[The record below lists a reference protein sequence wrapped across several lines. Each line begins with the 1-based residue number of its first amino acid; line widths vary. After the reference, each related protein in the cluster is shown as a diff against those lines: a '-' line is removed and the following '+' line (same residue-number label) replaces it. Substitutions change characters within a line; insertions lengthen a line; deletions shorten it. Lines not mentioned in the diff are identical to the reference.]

1 MSAKF
6 SFLEADIDGEGKRWR
21 LVVDAGDFLT
31 LADEDFTLPR
41 SEIEENGDRIF
52 GPFSVE
58 QLVEAVVTSR
68 IANITGNGPH
78 RRARSNAARRGRQ

>member
-1 MSAKF
+1 MPAKF
-6 SFLEADIDGEGKRWR
+6 SFVEADINGEGKRWR
-21 LVVDAGDFLT
+21 LVVDAGEILT
-31 LADEDFTLPR
+31 LADEDVTVTR
-41 SEIEENGDRIF
+41 REVEKNGDRIF

-68 IANITGNGPH
+68 IANITGGGPH